1 MPELP
6 EVEIVC
12 RNLSA
17 IIGDNKKV
25 ESWNFYRSDLRGK
38 IPQKELN
45 QIVGQKIIGI
55 QRRAKY
61 ILIELEKHFVLS
73 HLGMTGSW
81 RKVDSS
87 KAWVPEKHDHIKLN
101 LSSGISLVYK
111 DIRRFGFVECF
122 VKHNFEKRFEKL
134 GVEPIDNLK
143 KLTELE
149 TRFKKMSTTIKVAI
163 MNQELVVGIGN
174 IYASEILFL
183 SKVLPLKKCS
193 KVSHSEFQL
202 IWKNSSK
209 VLKKAIQRGGSTIE
223 NYKNSYGESGNYQ
236 KDFFVYGKA
245 EEGCRICATP
255 IRNRTLGGRSTY
267 WCPSCQK

>member
-38 IPQKELN
+38 IPKKELN
-45 QIVGQKIIGI
+45 QIVGQKIIGV

-61 ILIELEKHFVLS
+61 ILIELEKHFILS

-81 RKVDSS
+81 RQVE
-87 KAWVPEKHDHIKLN
+87 KAKTWTPLKHDHIKLN
-101 LSSGISLVYK
+101 ISGGLSLVYQ
-111 DIRRFGFVECF
+111 DIRRFGFIECLS
-122 VKHNFEKRFEKL
+122 KQGLEKRFEKL

-143 KLTELE
+143 SLTALE
-149 TRFKKMSTTIKVAI
+149 TQFKSLSTPIKVAL

-183 SKVLPLKKCS
+183 SKVSPLKKCS

-209 VLKKAIQRGGSTIE
+209 VLKKAIQKGGSTIE

-236 KDFFVYGKA
+236 KDFFVYGRE
-245 EEGCRICATP
+245 EEGCRICTTP
-255 IRNRTLGGRSTY
+255 IRQRVLGGRSTY
-267 WCPSCQK
+267 WCSSCQK

>member
-12 RNLSA
+12 RNLTT

-38 IPQKELN
+38 IPKKELN

-55 QRRAKY
+55 RRRAKY

-73 HLGMTGSW
+73 HLGMTGAW
-81 RKVDSS
+81 RQVESAKT
-87 KAWVPEKHDHIKLN
+87 WVPQKHDHIKLN
-101 LSSGISLVYK
+101 LSANISLVYQ

-122 VKHNFEKRFEKL
+122 SKQNYEKRFLKL

-143 KLTELE
+143 KLTDLE
-149 TRFKKMSTTIKVAI
+149 AKFKSLNVSIKVAL

-183 SKVLPLKKCS
+183 SKVSPLKKCS

-209 VLKKAIQRGGSTIE
+209 VLKKAIKKGGSTIE
-223 NYKNSYGESGNYQ
+223 NYKNSYGESGNFQ

-255 IRNRTLGGRSTY
+255 IRQQTLGGRSTF
-267 WCPSCQK
+267 WCSSCQK